1 MVSSKPFLTLYKL
14 LWGGQKI
21 RLLFISVSSNSS
33 FGFQE
38 GRRIELFPGMAEQE
52 ASSINY
58 MGIRHLILL
67 LAPSFSQ
74 NVPHFIQS

>member
-14 LWGGQKI
+14 LWGSKNKAS
-21 RLLFISVSSNSS
+21 FYFSVLQLP

-38 GRRIELFPGMAEQE
+38 EGRIEFLPGMAEQE
-52 ASSINY
+52 ASSKNY

-67 LAPSFSQ
+67 LAPSFFQ